1 VGNNHLKFR
10 ALQRNFAIDAIG
22 FNLGKKISECSHG
35 RHFSMVYTLE
45 ENIFQGTSTPQIR
58 LKDLRPLS

>member
-1 VGNNHLKFR
+1 
-10 ALQRNFAIDAIG
+10 
-22 FNLGKKISECSHG
+22 
-35 RHFSMVYTLE
+35 MVYTLE